1 MEITRR
7 TFLKAA
13 ATGATA
19 LLADDAWALRLLQPA
34 VEVGNPLSE
43 YPDRGWERIYRDQY
57 GYDRTFTF
65 VCSPNDTHA
74 CRLRAYVR
82 NGVVMRI
89 EQNYD
94 VQRYPHLY
102 RNKAPPHWNPRGC
115 LKGYTLHRRVY
126 GPYRV
131 KYPLVRKGW
140 KRWADDGF
148 PDLTPA
154 NKYKYDSRGTDELMR
169 ISWDDAYSY
178 IAKGM
183 IQIARRYS
191 GEEGVRRLREQ
202 GYPEEMIR
210 ETHGAGTRTFKCRGG
225 MGLLGVIGKYGMY
238 RFANTLALLDVH
250 VRGVGPDQALG
261 GRTWSNY
268 TWHGD
273 QAPGHPYSHGLQG
286 SDVDLNDLRFS
297 KLHIQCG
304 KNLIENKMPESHF
317 FNELMERGAK
327 IVVITPEYSPPAAKA
342 DYWIPIRPNTDT
354 ALFLGLT
361 KILMEE
367 GHYDAAFVKRFTDF
381 PLLVRT
387 DTLKRLRAHEVFPGY
402 RGRLPENGPSF
413 TIQGLTKE
421 QYEKLGD
428 FVVFDAKSQSLKP
441 LTREDVGDRLA
452 QQGTDPALDWQGKV
466 KLADGTEVEA
476 MTLWAMYTIHLKDYD
491 LDTVHEITHS
501 PKELIQRLPPPIPTT

>member
-19 LLADDAWALRLLQPA
+19 LFVDDAFGLRLLQPA

-57 GYDRTFTF
+57 HYDRTFTF

-94 VQRYPHLY
+94 VEKYADLY
-102 RNKAPPHWNPRGC
+102 GNTATAHWNPRGC

-131 KYPLVRKGW
+131 KYPLIRKGW
-140 KRWADDGF
+140 KAWADDGF
-148 PDLTPA
+148 PELTPS
-154 NKYKYDSRGTDELMR
+154 NKSRYKFDSRGTDELMR
-169 ISWDDAYSY
+169 ISWDEAYSY
-178 IAKGM
+178 IARGM
-183 IQIARRYS
+183 IQIAKRYS
-191 GEEGVRRLREQ
+191 GEQGVRRLREQ
-202 GYPEEMIR
+202 GYPEEMIQ
-210 ETHGAGTRTFKCRGG
+210 EMHGAGTRTLKCRGG

-273 QAPGHPYSHGLQG
+273 QAPGHPFVHGLQG
-286 SDVDLNDLRFS
+286 SDVDFNDLRFS

-304 KNLIENKMPESHF
+304 KNLVENKMPESHF

-354 ALFLGLT
+354 ALFLGIT
-361 KILMEE
+361 KIL
-367 GHYDAAFVKRFTDF
+367 
-381 PLLVRT
+381 
-387 DTLKRLRAHEVFPGY
+387 
-402 RGRLPENGPSF
+402 
-413 TIQGLTKE
+413 
-421 QYEKLGD
+421 
-428 FVVFDAKSQSLKP
+428 
-441 LTREDVGDRLA
+441 
-452 QQGTDPALDWQGKV
+452 
-466 KLADGTEVEA
+466 
-476 MTLWAMYTIHLKDYD
+476 
-491 LDTVHEITHS
+491 
-501 PKELIQRLPPPIPTT
+501 